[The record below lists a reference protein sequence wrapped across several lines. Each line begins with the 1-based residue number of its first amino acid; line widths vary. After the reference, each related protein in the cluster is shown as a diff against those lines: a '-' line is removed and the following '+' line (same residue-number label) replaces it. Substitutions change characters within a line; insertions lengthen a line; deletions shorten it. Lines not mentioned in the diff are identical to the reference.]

1 VDLRELGAALVDLVL
16 PAECGGCSAPPT
28 VGAWCARCAERLG
41 EPSRVALPDG
51 PAVLA
56 AGRYAGPLRTA
67 LLRYKERG
75 RRDLAVPLARHLG
88 PVLDAVLAE
97 GLIPGGGAAAE
108 ELPERLRGGVDAT
121 RTPSAG
127 TDRAALLPNTWL
139 VPAPSRPAAA
149 RARGGDHVARLA
161 RALAAERPDV
171 RVAQALALARRTRDS
186 VGLDAAE
193 RAANLAGRLRV
204 RDAALPPAGS
214 WVVLMDDIVTTGATL
229 RACRAALAEVDI
241 RVGAVVALCDAT
253 SGREDHE
260 HPAAS

>member
-1 VDLRELGAALVDLVL
+1 MDLRELGAALVDLVL

-41 EPSRVALPDG
+41 EPSWVALPDG

-88 PVLDAVLAE
+88 PFWMPCWRKGSSSAVEQA
-97 GLIPGGGAAAE
+97 PKNCQSASAAGSIRRGRRAQAPTE
-108 ELPERLRGGVDAT
+108 RHCPE
-121 RTPSAG
+121 
-127 TDRAALLPNTWL
+127 TWL

-186 VGLDAAE
+186 VGLDAAQ
-193 RAANLAGRLRV
+193 RAANLEGRLRV
-204 RDAALPPAGS
+204 RTQRYRRG
-214 WVVLMDDIVTTGATL
+214 IVG
-229 RACRAALAEVDI
+229 
-241 RVGAVVALCDAT
+241 
-253 SGREDHE
+253 
-260 HPAAS
+260 